1 MQEIIIGREYPEKIT
16 DLVKNSKS
24 TIDIL
29 IYDWRFYANEVG
41 TKVQIFNNEIIRARS
56 RGVRVRAI
64 VNNDFA
70 VAPFLSQ
77 GIEIK
82 KANLKKILHVKM
94 LIFDSKYI
102 VLGSH
107 NLTKN
112 AFEINHE
119 ISVLLDD
126 CEAVKKCE
134 AFFNK
139 II

>member
-1 MQEIIIGREYPEKIT
+1 MQKIIIGREYSEVVT
-16 DLVKNSKS
+16 SLVKNSMQS
-24 TIDIL
+24 IDIL
-29 IYDWRFYANEVG
+29 IYDWRWYDGQVG
-41 TKVQIFNNEIIRARS
+41 AKIQQFNQEIIRARA

-70 VAPFLSQ
+70 IAPFQSQ

-82 KANLKKILHVKM
+82 KSNLKKTLHVKM
-94 LIFDSKYI
+94 LIFDSKYL

-119 ISVLLDD
+119 ISTLLDD
-126 CEAVKKCE
+126 EESIKKCQT
-134 AFFNK
+134 FFDHV
-139 II
+139 I